1 VSATLALRQGVVELL
16 ELRGEAELAA
26 IVGRAEVELL
36 RKAEDWRI
44 GLRSV
49 EAQSVGLACDA
60 PDFARLTRDAA
71 WFAEVERAF
80 AEAVRSPTTELA
92 SLVLVLRLPA
102 IGRSW
107 ASAYRDHTLAE
118 PPAPP
123 PPTSEQLLRASA
135 SLARALD
142 DEPAALAF
150 ERARL
155 EAELVPSKSGALL
168 RYLLRLEA
176 KDLARAERDVAW
188 ASLVERCLRHA
199 ATRID
204 RRVASV
210 ELRLRVDG

>member
-1 VSATLALRQGVVELL
+1 MSATLALRQGVVELL
-16 ELRGEAELAA
+16 ERRGAAPLAEV
-26 IVGRAEVELL
+26 VGRAEVELL

-44 GLRSV
+44 GLRAV
-49 EAQSVGLACDA
+49 EAQIVGLLCDA
-60 PDFARLTRDAA
+60 PDFATLTRDS
-71 WFAEVERAF
+71 ELLGVVERAF

-123 PPTSEQLLRASA
+123 PPTSEQLLRASGA
-135 SLARALD
+135 LARALG
-142 DEPAALAF
+142 DEAAGVAL

-155 EAELVPSKSGALL
+155 ESENVPSKSTVLV
-168 RYLLRLEA
+168 RYLLRLDA
-176 KDLARAERDVAW
+176 HDLARAERDSEW
-188 ASLVERCLRHA
+188 ASLVERCFRHA

-210 ELRLRVDG
+210 ELRLRVEG